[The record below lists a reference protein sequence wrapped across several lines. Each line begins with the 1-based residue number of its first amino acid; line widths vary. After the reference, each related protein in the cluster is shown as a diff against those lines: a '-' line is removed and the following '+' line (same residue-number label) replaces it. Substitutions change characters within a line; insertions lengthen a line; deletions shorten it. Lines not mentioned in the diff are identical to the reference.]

1 MLHFKEDNYT
11 REYLIKKAL
20 QKARRKYIEAEIEL
34 NNLYDFLYDINAD
47 LEVPTDAENADT
59 LEEVTASSEEL
70 TALMNTVNEN
80 CNKMHNISI
89 DLVND
94 LNRFTV

>member
-47 LEVPTDAENADT
+47 LEVPPDAENADT
-59 LEEVTASSEEL
+59 LEEAINCFVQYGEYNIDGILKEL
-70 TALMNTVNEN
+70 KL
-80 CNKMHNISI
+80 
-89 DLVND
+89 
-94 LNRFTV
+94 

>member
-59 LEEVTASSEEL
+59 LEEAINCFVQYGEYNIDGILKEL
-70 TALMNTVNEN
+70 KL
-80 CNKMHNISI
+80 
-89 DLVND
+89 
-94 LNRFTV
+94 

>member
-1 MLHFKEDNYT
+1 MLHFKEDNYI

-59 LEEVTASSEEL
+59 LEEAINCFVQYGEYNIDGILKEL
-70 TALMNTVNEN
+70 KL
-80 CNKMHNISI
+80 
-89 DLVND
+89 
-94 LNRFTV
+94 

>member
-1 MLHFKEDNYT
+1 MSHFKEDNYI
-11 REYLIKKAL
+11 REHLIKKAL

-59 LEEVTASSEEL
+59 LEEAINCFVQYGEYNIDGILKEL
-70 TALMNTVNEN
+70 KL
-80 CNKMHNISI
+80 
-89 DLVND
+89 
-94 LNRFTV
+94 